1 MAENTMT
8 VPNGGLHPE
17 LFNPYLCLRSD
28 TATPGAAAVA
38 SMRTALNGTQPHTA
52 SHYGRRL
59 RIEIAHLLETLVWRK
74 SQEREY
80 GPRRVPDGPIGAER
94 DRLIASLEEA
104 GRHAEAWCRRTGC
117 PLVYDTPDAD
127 AARQG
132 WPDADGNAWTPPWD
146 LLDME
151 PPDWWGKPPEG
162 SGKV

>member
-1 MAENTMT
+1 MT
-8 VPNGGLHPE
+8 VPNGGLHPD
-17 LFNPYLCLRSD
+17 LFEQLCFRSD
-28 TATPGAAAVA
+28 TGTPVAVA
-38 SMRTALNGTQPHTA
+38 VAELRTTLNDTEPQIGCHFGQSMRIA
-52 SHYGRRL
+52 
-59 RIEIAHLLETLVWRK
+59 IAHLLETLVSRK
-74 SQEREY
+74 RYEREY
-80 GPRRVPDGPIGAER
+80 GPRHVPDGPTGRER

-104 GRHAEAWCRRTGC
+104 VRHAEAWCRRTGC
-117 PLVYDTPDAD
+117 PLVSNTPDAD

>member
-8 VPNGGLHPE
+8 VPNGGLHPK
-17 LFNPYLCLRSD
+17 LFEYLCFRSD
-28 TATPGAAAVA
+28 SGTPVA
-38 SMRTALNGTQPHTA
+38 DGVAGLRKALNDTEPRIGI
-52 SHYGRRL
+52 HYGRNLRL
-59 RIEIAHLLETLVWRK
+59 AISYLQQELRSSR
-74 SQEREY
+74 SYEREH
-80 GPRRVPDGPIGAER
+80 GPRYVSDGPTGAER

-104 GRHAEAWCRRTGC
+104 GRHAEAWCKRTGC

>member
-17 LFNPYLCLRSD
+17 LFKPYLCLWSD
-28 TATPGAAAVA
+28 TATPVAVA
-38 SMRTALNGTQPHTA
+38 VTELRTALNDTEPQMEWHF
-52 SHYGRRL
+52 GRNLRL
-59 RIEIAHLLETLVWRK
+59 AISYLQQELR
-74 SQEREY
+74 SSSSYEREY
-80 GPRRVPDGPIGAER
+80 GPRHVPDGPTGRER

-146 LLDME
+146 ILDIE
-151 PPDWWGKPPEG
+151 PPDWWGRP
-162 SGKV
+162 